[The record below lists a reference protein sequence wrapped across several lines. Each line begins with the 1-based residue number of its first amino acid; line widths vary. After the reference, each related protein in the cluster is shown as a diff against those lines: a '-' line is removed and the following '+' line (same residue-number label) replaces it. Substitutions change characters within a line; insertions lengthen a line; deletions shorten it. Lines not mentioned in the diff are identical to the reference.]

1 MAHAQSLNRE
11 FTLGP
16 LELGSATFS
25 IEELE
30 TGLRTLGRRDGDLKD
45 FWDQNIDAFRQT
57 ILFAIHETSEA
68 LLSPNIALQ
77 SRVELE
83 GQLEMLAQ
91 YLKLAVQY
99 SAQPP
104 ANPAGRTGVARR
116 LH

>member
-1 MAHAQSLNRE
+1 M
-11 FTLGP
+11 TLANNSTRGIS
-16 LELGSATFS
+16 LGSIDSSSASFS

-99 SAQPP
+99 AAQPP
-104 ANPAGRTGVARR
+104 AIGADHRAAGPR
-116 LH
+116 LN